1 MRGRYLRA
9 LAVGSA
15 VLVGACSTGHPRP
28 TVPDPAAT
36 AWDQGAGAAFAP
48 LTAALPSVD
57 TAVDRWS
64 AGSESDA
71 AMQGA
76 AAAAVTSLL
85 DTRTRVDVLA
95 PFPGDPRVN
104 DLYRRSVLLD
114 LQAANAY
121 QAATGLTPG
130 SALRDQVRL
139 LGVRL
144 RRLGDRVFDRGR
156 ALVQARLG
164 PLDPNL
170 VVNLPEEVPNW
181 VVEGLA
187 AGPPLDPGSPAA
199 RPLPASAGE
208 LRTPTRPSGSRG
220 AWERAV
226 ESVHVPS
233 AATVDGAVSGG
244 SEPADALAHTF
255 IAAAEAL
262 RTTPDPAGDR
272 EESARVRLGLLV
284 DADAVYAARA
294 AFEAQAVD
302 SGPADAAPS
311 VRLLDVARRLDLI
324 GAGLWAPELGPRS
337 SDLAPALLGDDR

>member
-1 MRGRYLRA
+1 MQGRYLRA
-9 LAVGSA
+9 LAVGSSI
-15 VLVGACSTGHPRP
+15 VVGACSTGHRPP

-48 LTAALPSVD
+48 LTSALPSLD
-57 TAVDRWS
+57 AAVDRWS
-64 AGSESDA
+64 AGSETDT

-76 AAAAVTSLL
+76 AAAAVTSLV
-85 DTRTRVDVLA
+85 DTRARVDALA

-114 LQAANAY
+114 LQAANVY
-121 QAATGLTPG
+121 GAATAMTAG
-130 SALRDQVRL
+130 SARDQVRL

-156 ALVQARLG
+156 ALVQTRLG

-187 AGPPLDPGSPAA
+187 AGPPLDPGSAAA

-208 LRTPTRPSGSRG
+208 LRAPSRPSGSRR

-226 ESVHVPS
+226 ESAHVPP
-233 AATVDGAVSGG
+233 AAAVDAAVSGG
-244 SEPADALAHTF
+244 SEPDGALAHTF
-255 IAAAEAL
+255 VAAAEVL

-294 AFEAQAVD
+294 AYEARAVD
-302 SGPADAAPS
+302 AGAAAATSS
-311 VRLLDVARRLDLI
+311 VRLLDVARRLDLV

-337 SDLAPALLGDDR
+337 SGLSPALLSDDR